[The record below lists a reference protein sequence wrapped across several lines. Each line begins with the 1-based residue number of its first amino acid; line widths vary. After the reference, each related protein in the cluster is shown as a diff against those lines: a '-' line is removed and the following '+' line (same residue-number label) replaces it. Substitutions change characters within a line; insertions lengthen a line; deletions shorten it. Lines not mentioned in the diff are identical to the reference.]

1 MLQPFIQDGKI
12 DRVALTAE
20 LRRFLDLAL
29 ASARFELAYEIR
41 LRDSVAAEDAVESPE
56 VEVVF
61 RGRDQDLLLERNAE
75 LLQALEYIAL
85 RWLRL
90 DPHFYDHVR
99 FDSGGYRALRIEEL
113 KLSARVAAERVRETR
128 QPFRFNP
135 MSSRER
141 RIIHLVLKE
150 QPGVR
155 TPREGCADE
164 RQVIDY
170 PAEKNYK
177 SSLPAPAR
185 AGEGSPLRDSL
196 APQKA
201 WSKIPTLPGELAPFS
216 KSTVRGLGMPLRAN
230 HYA

>member
-1 MLQPFIQDGKI
+1 MPQLFVHDGKI
-12 DRVALTAE
+12 DRVALTGE
-20 LRRFLDLAL
+20 LRRFLDLVL
-29 ASARFELAYEIR
+29 ACTRFELAYEIR

-155 TPREGCADE
+155 TASEGVGE
-164 RQVIDY
+164 QRQVIVY
-170 PAEKNYK
+170 PAEKN
-177 SSLPAPAR
+177 
-185 AGEGSPLRDSL
+185 
-196 APQKA
+196 
-201 WSKIPTLPGELAPFS
+201 
-216 KSTVRGLGMPLRAN
+216 
-230 HYA
+230 

>member
-1 MLQPFIQDGKI
+1 MPQTFVHDGKI
-12 DRVALTAE
+12 DRVALTGE
-20 LRRFLDLAL
+20 LRRFLDLVL
-29 ASARFELAYEIR
+29 ACTRFELAYEIR
-41 LRDSVAAEDAVESPE
+41 LRDSVAAEDDVESPE

-155 TPREGCADE
+155 TASEGVGE
-164 RQVIDY
+164 QRQVIVY
-170 PAEKNYK
+170 PAEKN
-177 SSLPAPAR
+177 
-185 AGEGSPLRDSL
+185 
-196 APQKA
+196 
-201 WSKIPTLPGELAPFS
+201 
-216 KSTVRGLGMPLRAN
+216 
-230 HYA
+230 

>member
-1 MLQPFIQDGKI
+1 
-12 DRVALTAE
+12 
-20 LRRFLDLAL
+20 
-29 ASARFELAYEIR
+29 R

-155 TPREGCADE
+155 TASEGVGE
-164 RQVIDY
+164 RSEERRVG
-170 PAEKNYK
+170 K
-177 SSLPAPAR
+177 
-185 AGEGSPLRDSL
+185 EGRCR
-196 APQKA
+196 
-201 WSKIPTLPGELAPFS
+201 WSG
-216 KSTVRGLGMPLRAN
+216 
-230 HYA
+230 

>member
-1 MLQPFIQDGKI
+1 MLQPFVQDGKI
-12 DRVALTAE
+12 DRVAMTAE
-20 LRRFLDLAL
+20 RGGFLELAL
-29 ASARFELAYEIR
+29 ASARCELAYEIR

-56 VEVVF
+56 VEVVV
-61 RGRDQDLLLERNAE
+61 RGSDQDLLLERNAE

-155 TPREGCADE
+155 TASEGVGE
-164 RQVIDY
+164 QRQVIVY
-170 PAEKNYK
+170 PAGKN
-177 SSLPAPAR
+177 
-185 AGEGSPLRDSL
+185 
-196 APQKA
+196 
-201 WSKIPTLPGELAPFS
+201 
-216 KSTVRGLGMPLRAN
+216 
-230 HYA
+230 